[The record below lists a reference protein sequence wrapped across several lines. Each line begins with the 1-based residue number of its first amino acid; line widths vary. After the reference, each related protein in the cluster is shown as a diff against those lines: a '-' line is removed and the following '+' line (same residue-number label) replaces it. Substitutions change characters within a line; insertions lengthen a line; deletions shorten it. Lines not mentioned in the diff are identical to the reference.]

1 LFSIEGLLK
10 ASSKIS
16 PVVLLAPCRATS
28 TFSGA
33 LQAVSVGTVHC
44 LQGLCL
50 SGFLIPYYLKT
61 MCEQL
66 AQISE
71 AEQSLHEMVDR
82 LQQCADINVPD
93 AYHAVMRTTEHLF
106 WLEQELMETYDFPSR
121 QIHLEQHA
129 RVLRGLHCAHSAVLR
144 GSAEHGRHAGGK
156 LLLDWLAVHRDTMD
170 AVLTIWVSYCESGLV
185 DNKSRPQ
192 MPTVNAH

>member
-1 LFSIEGLLK
+1 
-10 ASSKIS
+10 
-16 PVVLLAPCRATS
+16 
-28 TFSGA
+28 
-33 LQAVSVGTVHC
+33 
-44 LQGLCL
+44 
-50 SGFLIPYYLKT
+50 

-66 AQISE
+66 TQISE

-82 LQQCADINVPD
+82 LQQCPDINVPD

-106 WLEQELMETYDFPSR
+106 WLEQELMEAYDFPSR
-121 QIHLEQHA
+121 QTHLEQHA

-156 LLLDWLAVHRDTMD
+156 LLLEWLALHRDTMH

-185 DNKSRPQ
+185 DNKNRPQ
-192 MPTVNAH
+192 RPVINAH

>member
-1 LFSIEGLLK
+1 MSLVVLFAPCGATNTFSG
-10 ASSKIS
+10 
-16 PVVLLAPCRATS
+16 VLLA
-28 TFSGA
+28 
-33 LQAVSVGTVHC
+33 VSVETFHD

-50 SGFLIPYYLKT
+50 SGFLRPYHVKT
-61 MCEQL
+61 MCKQL
-66 AQISE
+66 AKISE
-71 AEQSLHEMVDR
+71 AERSLHEMVDR
-82 LQQCADINVPD
+82 LQHCADINVPD

-121 QIHLEQHA
+121 QSHLEQHA

-156 LLLDWLAVHRDTMD
+156 LLLDWLAVHRDTMH

-185 DNKSRPQ
+185 ESQGRPQ
-192 MPTVNAH
+192 RPVINAH